1 MNKYHPV
8 YEEQFFKNLRRYA
21 ALRQRIKK
29 RVERILS
36 DPYTATELLGDA
48 AGKLNLRGCRSTRVD
63 RNFRI
68 LFVVCEE
75 CRRVPECEYC
85 FCEKDG
91 QEFPGKTVIFL
102 TVGPHSRAY
111 SMK

>member
-1 MNKYHPV
+1 MNKYNPV
-8 YEEQFFKNLRRYA
+8 YEEQFFKNLQRYA
-21 ALRQRIKK
+21 SLRQRIKN
-29 RVERILS
+29 RVGRILS
-36 DPYTATELLGDA
+36 NPYTGTEFLGDIS
-48 AGKLNLRGCRSTRVD
+48 GKLNLRGCRSARVD

-68 LFVVCEE
+68 IFVICEE

-91 QEFPGKTVIFL
+91 KALSGNTIVFL
-102 TVGPHSRAY
+102 TVGPHRKAY